1 MRRFLRIPSLLIFIL
16 LIFQFSRAETTQI
29 TNFDELMAVLKKGKI
44 VRVIIDYGK
53 CQLISDNEIQ
63 ERSPNAIGG
72 MTMETFEYFAKNAL
86 GRNQPF
92 VVSSENKLIAN
103 PKGEGY
109 VYNYGKVR
117 VDKDSKVKITVRYID
132 PKTYQNKM
140 DESFYTEMNNGKN
153 GGAAS
158 FYYSK

>member
-1 MRRFLRIPSLLIFIL
+1 MRRFLRIKFLLIFIL

-29 TNFDELMAVLKKGKI
+29 TNFEELMTTLKKGEI
-44 VRVIIDYGK
+44 VRVIIDYEK

-63 ERSPNAIGG
+63 ERSPNAISG
-72 MTMETFEYFAKNAL
+72 MTMETFEYFAENAL
-86 GRNQPF
+86 GSNQPF

-117 VDKDSKVKITVRYID
+117 IDKDGNVKITVRYID

-153 GGAAS
+153 EGAAS
-158 FYYSK
+158 FYHSK

>member
-103 PKGEGY
+103 QIGRAH
-109 VYNYGKVR
+109 V
-117 VDKDSKVKITVRYID
+117 
-132 PKTYQNKM
+132 
-140 DESFYTEMNNGKN
+140 
-153 GGAAS
+153 
-158 FYYSK
+158 